1 MDEYY
6 TLTFFGYPDAGKY
19 IVEDLQQF
27 MCPEH
32 YETIE
37 DARLVAEYWMRYG
50 FFRSVRCDKRAES
63 LDGAH
68 NSIEHGVFY
77 AQKLDGKVA
86 WRDWLK
92 PASETLYTE
101 TTHEVVWKFES
112 TLRGGR

>member
-1 MDEYY
+1 MNEYY

-19 IVEDLQQF
+19 IIEDLQQF

-50 FFRSVRCDKRAES
+50 FFRAVRCDKRAES

-68 NSIEHGVFY
+68 SLTEYGAFY
-77 AQKLDGKVA
+77 AQKLYGKVA
-86 WRDWLK
+86 WKDRRN
-92 PASETLYTE
+92 PASETVYTE
-101 TTHEVVWKFES
+101 MTHEVVW
-112 TLRGGR
+112 RGEPWRNQ

>member
-6 TLTFFGYPDAGKY
+6 TLTFFGYPDTGKY
-19 IVEDLQQF
+19 IIEDLQQF

-77 AQKLDGKVA
+77 AQKLDGKIA
-86 WRDWLK
+86 WK
-92 PASETLYTE
+92 EQTGEITYTDM
-101 TTHEVVWKFES
+101 THEVVW
-112 TLRGGR
+112 RGEPWMLDR